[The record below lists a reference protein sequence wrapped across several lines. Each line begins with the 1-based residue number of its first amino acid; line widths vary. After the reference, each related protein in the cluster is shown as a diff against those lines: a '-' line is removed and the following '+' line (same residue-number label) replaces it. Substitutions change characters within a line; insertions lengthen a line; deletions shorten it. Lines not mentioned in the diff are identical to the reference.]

1 MATTATQERDP
12 QIQQPA
18 PAVVSAPPAASIRP
32 ETAVASPPPA
42 SSIRQQQPDAEAQ
55 MRNDRMDRHNEH
67 DQATLRQRVQEEAE
81 TRAREEGREITPEE
95 TALLDES
102 VERTQQVADGMPDMV
117 TENIGMGIFMT
128 IIMEVFGMGQANG
141 NSFEG
146 MDIEG
151 LIGQMFSSL
160 IPGLG
165 IAGAGMAGPG
175 HDGHDHD
182 GPSIEGGST
191 FSSDGNVTLQF
202 PIKGDYRTGQDI
214 VHRGGSRM
222 HEGGD
227 YPVPT
232 GTDLYA
238 AAGGRVHNVGNDA
251 DGWGKYIDI
260 DHGNGVFTRYAH
272 LSDVDV
278 REGQTVGP
286 DTVIGQSGSTGRSSG
301 PHLHFEVG
309 IADGNGRYQIVSPA
323 SAMGQNLG
331 DSSVRQGLINEARE
345 SYQQAG
351 LGHKQGMN
359 ATPEYHG
366 PVIS

>member
-1 MATTATQERDP
+1 MAITATQEREP

-18 PAVVSAPPAASIRP
+18 PAVAAAPPAASIRP
-32 ETAVASPPPA
+32 ETAVAGPPPE
-42 SSIRQQQPDAEAQ
+42 SSIRTEQPDAEAQ
-55 MRNDRMDRHNEH
+55 LRDDRMDRHNEH
-67 DQATLRQRVQEEAE
+67 DQATLRQRAYEEAQANA
-81 TRAREEGREITPEE
+81 RAEGREMTPEE

-102 VERTQQVADGMPDMV
+102 VERTQQVADRMPDMV

-128 IIMEVFGMGQANG
+128 IIMEVFGLGQANG
-141 NSFEG
+141 NSLEG
-146 MDIEG
+146 MNIEG

-165 IAGAGMAGPG
+165 VAGAGMAAGA
-175 HDGHDHD
+175 GHDHD

-238 AAGGRVHNVGNDA
+238 AAEGRVHNVGNDA

-260 DHGNGVFTRYAH
+260 DHGNGLFTRYAH